1 MKIHTDIEKVSDWD
15 VEKWLTKELDLT
27 PYQQSRMKDRELIR
41 FAPFD
46 FYKNKKRVKN
56 AWLRITILLF
66 PFVWVLLFFGM
77 PIYFIFTG
85 AWGYKEK
92 HIKWYRYWISSLNI

>member
-1 MKIHTDIEKVSDWD
+1 MKIHSNIEKVSDWD

-27 PYQQSRMKDRELIR
+27 PYQQSRMKDRESIR

-46 FYKNKKRVKN
+46 FYKNKKRVEN
-56 AWLRITILLF
+56 VWFRITILLF

-92 HIKWYRYWISSLNI
+92 HIKWYRNWIHLLNI